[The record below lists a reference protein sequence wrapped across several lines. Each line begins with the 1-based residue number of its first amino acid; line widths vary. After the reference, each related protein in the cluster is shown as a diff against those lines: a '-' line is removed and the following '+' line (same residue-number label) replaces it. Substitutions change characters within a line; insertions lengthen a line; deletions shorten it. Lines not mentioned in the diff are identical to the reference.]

1 MPDRVL
7 VFMLAYNAAKTVEAS
22 LARIPGELSCYDTH
36 ILVIDDGSKDQT
48 LERIYAF
55 QDAHP
60 DFPFPMTVLKNP
72 INQGYG
78 GNVKIGMHYA
88 VENDFDALCL
98 IHGDGQ
104 YPPEKLPELVLPLI
118 EDEADVVFGS
128 RMMNR
133 RDALKGGMPV
143 YKWIGNQVL
152 TWFENKFLNLDLS
165 EFHTGFRLYSV
176 AALKRLPFHLNSN
189 DFHFDTE
196 IIIQFHY
203 AGMRIKE
210 LPIPTFYG
218 DETSHVNGLK
228 YAWDVSMQA
237 LIASAQRL
245 GLCYLRK
252 YDVAPKPGQDTY
264 FTPKVTFTAAHQLAV
279 DLIPEGSR
287 VLDIGAAGGLA
298 VEVLKRKG
306 CHVTA
311 IDISPPS
318 SDRAADKFIKHD
330 LDQLPLPVEIKDYDY
345 LLALDI
351 LGHLREPEKFIE
363 SLHNGMTSG
372 AEVKLIATAGNIGF
386 AINRLQ
392 LLFGIFNYGKRGIL
406 DRSHTRL
413 FTFSSF
419 RRLLE
424 ESGFHVT
431 SSKAVE
437 APFMLAFGNSA
448 ISRGLA
454 TANRFFARFLPGV
467 FGFRILLSGTATP
480 TLDMRLQDAVDKTPT
495 AQVAKS

>member
-7 VFMLAYNAAKTVEAS
+7 VFMLAYNAEKTVEAS
-22 LARIPGELSCYDTH
+22 LARIPAELSCYDTH

-48 LERIYAF
+48 LARIYAF

-60 DFPFPMTVLKNP
+60 DFPFPMTVLRNP
-72 INQGYG
+72 LNQGYG

-88 VENDFDALCL
+88 VEHGFDALAL

-104 YPPEKLPELVLPLI
+104 YPPEKLPELLLPLI
-118 EDEADVVFGS
+118 EDTADVVFGS

-133 RDALKGGMPV
+133 GDALKGGMPM

-152 TWFENKFLNLDLS
+152 TWLENKFLNLDLS
-165 EFHTGFRLYSV
+165 EFHTGFRLYSG

-218 DETSHVNGLK
+218 DETSHVNGFK
-228 YAWDVSMQA
+228 YAWDVSVQA
-237 LIASAQRL
+237 MIASAQRL

-252 YDVAPKPGQDTY
+252 YDVAPKQGQNVY
-264 FTPKVTFTAAHQLAV
+264 FTTKMTFTAAHQRAV
-279 DLIPEGSR
+279 DMIADGSR

-298 VEVLKRKG
+298 VEALKRKG

-311 IDISPPS
+311 IDIAPPAADFS
-318 SDRAADKFIKHD
+318 ADKFIKHD
-330 LDQLPLPVEIKDYDY
+330 LDQLPLPVQVNDYDY

-351 LGHLREPEKFIE
+351 FGHLREPEKFIE
-363 SLHNGMTSG
+363 SLHEGMTSG
-372 AEVKLIATAGNIGF
+372 AEIKLIATAGNIGF
-386 AINRLQ
+386 LLNRLQ
-392 LLFGIFNYGKRGIL
+392 LLFGVFNYGKRGIL

-419 RRLLE
+419 RRLFE

-431 SSKAVE
+431 LSQAVE
-437 APFMLAFGNSA
+437 APFTLAFGSSA
-448 ISRGLA
+448 FSRGLA
-454 TANRFFARFLPGV
+454 AINRLFARIMPGV
-467 FGFRILLSGTATP
+467 FGFRILLAGTATP
-480 TLDMRLQDAVDKTPT
+480 TVGIRLQDAIDNTPPPNK
-495 AQVAKS
+495 A